1 MVGYRYVVN
10 SLIRFLTGPKTSW
23 VTLLIGLIF
32 AALSF
37 TVFAAEA
44 NDAAPSTGLPD
55 DAEVVLVENAL
66 ADMPNSEGTAAV
78 IVFAKDSG
86 EFTASEQQ
94 WLQGE
99 FDPLTQSLAGGVNE
113 VFVEFTNVEVMGEP
127 FLPPASLSE
136 DNTTAVVT
144 VPMDE
149 IADVAPR
156 AERVAELRAL
166 AVDAALPGI
175 TAYVT
180 GPEGFQVDLAG
191 VFEGADFVLLGAT
204 VLIVIVLLLVTY
216 RSPTLWI
223 VPLLVV
229 GTADLMAGQIGRNV
243 AGFFDLA
250 ADGSVTGILSVL
262 VFGAGTNY
270 ALLLIARYREELLRV
285 EDRHEAMARAVKG
298 AGPAILAS
306 GGTVVLALLTLA
318 FADLGVT
325 RALGVVC
332 ATGIVVAMISALGV
346 LPAAIVV
353 FGRGLFWPFIPRF
366 GGVNK
371 SATGWWAKLG
381 TGVSKRPVL
390 VAVAGVAVLGG
401 LAAGS
406 TGVTIGIPETEQF
419 RVKPE
424 AVVGIEVLGEAF
436 PAGESSPTQVVA
448 DNDSTGDV
456 VDAAL
461 ALEIVASAEVVNA
474 NDTVSRIDVVLDA
487 EGGSEE
493 AYAAIV
499 DLRAAVQAVPG
510 ANALVGGDDA
520 TRLAVKETYERDQ
533 LLVIPLIL
541 ILVFIV
547 LVVLLRALLAP
558 VLLLASVVLSFFSA
572 IGAAWLLF
580 QNVFGMSGLDFSV
593 FLYSFLFLV
602 ALGVDYNIFLVS
614 RAREESALLAGTVRQ
629 PTRRAMITALGA
641 TGGVITSAGILLAAV
656 FAVLGV
662 LPLIALFQ
670 VGIIVGIGVLIDTL
684 LVRTVV
690 VPATAFI
697 AGDRF
702 WWPRKKLTSSA
713 FG

>member
-1 MVGYRYVVN
+1 MN
-10 SLIRFLTGPKTSW
+10 AIIRFITGPKSAW

-37 TVFAAEA
+37 TVFAAEES
-44 NDAAPSTGLPD
+44 NVSPDNGLPD
-55 DAEVVLVENAL
+55 DSEVVLVDQAL
-66 ADMPNSEGTAAV
+66 ADMPGSEGTAAV
-78 IVFAKDSG
+78 VVLAKASGGFTDDEIV
-86 EFTASEQQ
+86 

-99 FDPLTQSLAGGVNE
+99 FDPMIQMPTGGVNE
-113 VFVEFTNVEVMGEP
+113 LFTGFSNLEIMGEA
-127 FLPPASLSE
+127 FVPPATISE

-144 VPMDE
+144 IPMDE
-149 IADVAPR
+149 IDDVDER
-156 AERVAELRAL
+156 AERVAEIRTLIGKET
-166 AVDAALPGI
+166 LPGVE
-175 TAYVT
+175 AYVT

-191 VFEGADFVLLGAT
+191 VFAGADFTLLLAT
-204 VLIVIVLLLVTY
+204 VLIVVVLLLVTY
-216 RSPTLWI
+216 RSPILWI

-229 GTADLMAGQIGRNV
+229 GTADGMAGQIGRNV
-243 AGFFDLA
+243 AAFFNIT
-250 ADGSVTGILSVL
+250 ADGSITGILSVL

-270 ALLLIARYREELLRV
+270 ALLLIARYKEELLLI
-285 EDRHEAMARAVKG
+285 EDRHEAMTRAVKG

-306 GGTVVLALLTLA
+306 GGTVALALLTLS
-318 FADLGVT
+318 FAELGGN
-325 RALGVVC
+325 RALGLVC
-332 ATGIVVAMISALGV
+332 ASGIVVAMIAALGV

-353 FGRGLFWPFIPRF
+353 FGRGLFWPFVPKF

-371 SATGWWAKLG
+371 SETGWWAKLG
-381 TGVSKRPVL
+381 KGVSRRPVT
-390 VAVAGVAVLGG
+390 VAILGIALLGG
-401 LAAGS
+401 LTVGS
-406 TGVTIGIPETEQF
+406 TGITIGIPETEQF

-424 AVVGIEVLGEAF
+424 AVTGIEVLGEAF
-436 PAGESSPTQVVA
+436 PAGASAPTQVIAV
-448 DNDSTGDV
+448 NDYSDEV
-456 VDAAL
+456 IDAAL
-461 ALEIVASAEVVNA
+461 DSPLVASAEVVDQ
-474 NDTVSRIDVVLDA
+474 NDDFSRIDVVLDA

-493 AYAAIV
+493 AYAAIET
-499 DLRAAVQAVPG
+499 LRENVQSVPG

-520 TRLAVKETYERDQ
+520 TRLAVKQAYERDQ

-541 ILVFIV
+541 VLVFIV
-547 LVVLLRALLAP
+547 LVLLLRALLAP
-558 VLLLASVVLSFFSA
+558 ILLLGSVVLSFFSA
-572 IGAAWLLF
+572 MGAAWLIF

-614 RAREESALLAGTVRQ
+614 RAREESANLADSVRK
-629 PTRRAMITALGA
+629 PTRQAMIKALGA

-690 VPATAFI
+690 VPALAFI
-697 AGDRF
+697 TGDTF
-702 WWPRKKLTSSA
+702 WWPRKKLTASK

>member
-1 MVGYRYVVN
+1 MN
-10 SLIRFLTGPKTSW
+10 SLIRFITGPKTSW

-32 AALSF
+32 AVLSF
-37 TVFAAEA
+37 TAFAADTT
-44 NDAAPSTGLPD
+44 DAAPTNGLPD
-55 DAEVVLVENAL
+55 DAEVVLVEDAL
-66 ADMPNSEGTAAV
+66 AAMPNSEGTAAV
-78 IVFAKDSG
+78 LVFAKDSG
-86 EFTASEQQ
+86 EFTDADLL

-99 FDPLTQSLAGGVNE
+99 FDPTIQMLSGGANE
-113 VFVEFTNVEVMGEP
+113 SFLEYTNVEIMGEA
-127 FLPPASLSE
+127 FVPPATISE
-136 DNTTAVVT
+136 DNTTAVIT
-144 VPMDE
+144 IPMDE
-149 IADVAPR
+149 IDEIEPRGERIAEIRAVATSNAPF
-156 AERVAELRAL
+156 
-166 AVDAALPGI
+166 GI
-175 TAYVT
+175 TSYVT

-191 VFEGADFVLLGAT
+191 VFEGADFVLLGST
-204 VLIVIVLLLVTY
+204 VIIVIILLLITY

-229 GTADLMAGQIGRNV
+229 GVADGMAGQIGRNV
-243 AGFFDLA
+243 AVFFNLS

-270 ALLLIARYREELLRV
+270 ALLLISRYREELLSN
-285 EDRHEAMARAVKG
+285 EDRHEAMAKAVKG
-298 AGPAILAS
+298 AGPAIIAS
-306 GGTVVLALLTLA
+306 GGTVVLALLTLSLA
-318 FADLGVT
+318 ELGVT

-353 FGRGLFWPFIPRF
+353 FGRGLFWPFVPRF

-371 SATGWWAKLG
+371 SQSGWWAKLG
-381 TGVSKRPVL
+381 TRVSKRPVT
-390 VAVAGVAVLGG
+390 VAIIGVAILGG
-401 LAAGS
+401 LTLGS

-436 PAGESSPTQVVA
+436 PAGESSPTQIVA
-448 DNDSTGDV
+448 NNDFAEDV
-456 VDAAL
+456 VQAAL
-461 ALEIVASAEVVNA
+461 TLNIVASAEVVNF

-493 AYAAIV
+493 AYVAIV
-499 DLRAAVQAVPG
+499 DLREAVQGVPG

-520 TRLAVKETYERDQ
+520 TRLAVKQTYERDQ

-547 LVVLLRALLAP
+547 LVVLLRAVLAP
-558 VLLLASVVLSFFSA
+558 VLLLSSVVLSFFSA

-580 QNVFGMSGLDFSV
+580 ENVFGMSGLDFSV

-602 ALGVDYNIFLVS
+602 ALGVDYSIFLVS
-614 RAREESALLAGTVRQ
+614 RAREESANLAGKVDQ
-629 PTRRAMITALGA
+629 PTRQGMIRALGA

-670 VGIIVGIGVLIDTL
+670 VGVIVGIGVLIDTL

-690 VPATAFI
+690 VPALAFI
-697 AGDRF
+697 AGDAF
-702 WWPRKKLTSSA
+702 WWPRKQLTASK
-713 FG
+713 FGA

>member
-1 MVGYRYVVN
+1 MN
-10 SLIRFLTGPKTSW
+10 AIIRFITGPKTAW

-37 TVFAAEA
+37 TVFAAEES
-44 NDAAPSTGLPD
+44 NVSPDNGLPD
-55 DAEVVLVENAL
+55 DSEVILVDQAL
-66 ADMPNSEGTAAV
+66 ADMPGSEGTAAV
-78 IVFAKDSG
+78 VVLAKSSG
-86 EFTASEQQ
+86 EFTDDEVV

-99 FDPLTQSLAGGVNE
+99 FDPMIQMPTGGVNE
-113 VFVEFTNVEVMGEP
+113 LFTEFSNLEVMGEA
-127 FLPPASLSE
+127 FVPPATISD

-144 VPMDE
+144 IPMDE
-149 IADVAPR
+149 INDVDER
-156 AERVAELRAL
+156 AERVAEIRTLIGEET
-166 AVDAALPGI
+166 LPGVE
-175 TAYVT
+175 AYVT

-191 VFEGADFVLLGAT
+191 VFAGADFTLLLAT

-216 RSPTLWI
+216 RSPILWI

-229 GTADLMAGQIGRNV
+229 GTADGMAGQIGRNV
-243 AGFFDLA
+243 AAFFNIT
-250 ADGSVTGILSVL
+250 ADGSITGILSVL

-270 ALLLIARYREELLRV
+270 ALLLIARYKEELLLI
-285 EDRHEAMARAVKG
+285 EDRHEAMTRAVKG

-306 GGTVVLALLTLA
+306 GGTVALALLTLS
-318 FADLGVT
+318 FAELGGN
-325 RALGVVC
+325 RALGLVC
-332 ATGIVVAMISALGV
+332 ASGIVVAMIAALGV

-353 FGRGLFWPFIPRF
+353 FGRGLFWPFVPKF

-371 SATGWWAKLG
+371 SETGWWAKLG
-381 TGVSKRPVL
+381 KGVSKRPVT
-390 VAVAGVAVLGG
+390 VAILGIALLGG
-401 LAAGS
+401 LTVGS
-406 TGVTIGIPETEQF
+406 SGITIGIPETEQF

-424 AVVGIEVLGEAF
+424 AVTGIEVLGEAF
-436 PAGESSPTQVVA
+436 PAGASAPTQVIAVNDYA
-448 DNDSTGDV
+448 DDV
-456 VDAAL
+456 IDAAL
-461 ALEIVASAEVVNA
+461 DSPLVASAEVVDQ
-474 NDTVSRIDVVLDA
+474 NDDFSRIDVVLDA

-493 AYAAIV
+493 AYAAIET
-499 DLRAAVQAVPG
+499 LRENVQSVPG

-520 TRLAVKETYERDQ
+520 TRLAVKQAYERDQ

-541 ILVFIV
+541 VLVFIV
-547 LVVLLRALLAP
+547 LVLLLRALLAP
-558 VLLLASVVLSFFSA
+558 ILLLGSVVLSFFSA
-572 IGAAWLLF
+572 MGAAWLIF

-614 RAREESALLAGTVRQ
+614 RAREESANLADSVRQ
-629 PTRRAMITALGA
+629 PTRQAMIKALGA

-690 VPATAFI
+690 VPALAFI
-697 AGDRF
+697 TGDKF
-702 WWPRKKLTSSA
+702 WWPRKKLTASK

>member
-1 MVGYRYVVN
+1 MN
-10 SLIRFLTGPKTSW
+10 AIIRFITGPKTAW

-37 TVFAAEA
+37 TVFAAEES
-44 NDAAPSTGLPD
+44 NVSPDNGLPD
-55 DAEVVLVENAL
+55 DSEVILVDQAL
-66 ADMPNSEGTAAV
+66 ADMPGSEGTAAV
-78 IVFAKDSG
+78 VVLAKASG
-86 EFTASEQQ
+86 EFTDDEIV

-99 FDPLTQSLAGGVNE
+99 FDPMIQMPTGGVNE
-113 VFVEFTNVEVMGEP
+113 LFTEFSNLEIMGEA
-127 FLPPASLSE
+127 FVPPATISD

-144 VPMDE
+144 IPMDE
-149 IADVAPR
+149 IDDVDER
-156 AERVAELRAL
+156 AERVAEIRTLIGEET
-166 AVDAALPGI
+166 LPGVE
-175 TAYVT
+175 AYVT

-191 VFEGADFVLLGAT
+191 VFAGADFTLLLAT

-216 RSPTLWI
+216 RSPILWI

-229 GTADLMAGQIGRNV
+229 GTADGMAGQIGRNV
-243 AGFFDLA
+243 AAFFNIT
-250 ADGSVTGILSVL
+250 ADGSITGILSVL

-270 ALLLIARYREELLRV
+270 ALLLIARYKEELLLI
-285 EDRHEAMARAVKG
+285 EDRHEAMTRAVKG

-306 GGTVVLALLTLA
+306 GGTVALALLTLS
-318 FADLGVT
+318 FAELGGN
-325 RALGVVC
+325 RALGLVC
-332 ATGIVVAMISALGV
+332 ASGIIVAMIAALGV

-353 FGRGLFWPFIPRF
+353 FGRGLFWPFVPKF

-371 SATGWWAKLG
+371 SETGWWAKLG
-381 TGVSKRPVL
+381 KGVSRRPVT
-390 VAVAGVAVLGG
+390 VAILGIALLGG
-401 LAAGS
+401 LTAGS
-406 TGVTIGIPETEQF
+406 TGITIGIPETEQF

-424 AVVGIEVLGEAF
+424 AVTGIEVLGEAF
-436 PAGESSPTQVVA
+436 PAGASAPTQVIAVNDYA
-448 DNDSTGDV
+448 DDV
-456 VDAAL
+456 IDAAL
-461 ALEIVASAEVVNA
+461 DSPLVASAEVV
-474 NDTVSRIDVVLDA
+474 DQSDDFSRIDVVLDA

-493 AYAAIV
+493 AYAAIET
-499 DLRAAVQAVPG
+499 LRENVQSVPG

-520 TRLAVKETYERDQ
+520 TRLAVKQAYERDQ

-541 ILVFIV
+541 VLVFIV
-547 LVVLLRALLAP
+547 LVLLLRALLAP
-558 VLLLASVVLSFFSA
+558 ILLLGSVVLSFFSA
-572 IGAAWLLF
+572 MGAAWLIF

-614 RAREESALLAGTVRQ
+614 RAREESANLADSVRQ
-629 PTRRAMITALGA
+629 PTRQAMIKALGA

-690 VPATAFI
+690 VPALAFI
-697 AGDRF
+697 TGDTF
-702 WWPRKKLTSSA
+702 WWPRKKLTASK

>member
-1 MVGYRYVVN
+1 MN
-10 SLIRFLTGPKTSW
+10 SLLRFITGPKTSW

-32 AALSF
+32 AVLSF
-37 TVFAAEA
+37 TAFAAEES
-44 NDAAPSTGLPD
+44 DAAPTNGLPD
-55 DAEVVLVENAL
+55 DSEVVLVDNAL
-66 ADMPNSEGTAAV
+66 AAMPNSEGTAAV

-86 EFTASEQQ
+86 EFTVEDLA

-99 FDPLTQSLAGGVNE
+99 FDPVIQMPSGGANE
-113 VFVEFTNVEVMGEP
+113 LFLDFTNVEIMGEA
-127 FLPPASLSE
+127 FVPPATVSE
-136 DNTTAVVT
+136 DNTTAVIT
-144 VPMDE
+144 VPLDE
-149 IADVAPR
+149 IDDVEPR
-156 AERVAELRAL
+156 GERVAEIRAL
-166 AVDAALPGI
+166 SADAAPSGI
-175 TAYVT
+175 TTYVT

-191 VFEGADFVLLGAT
+191 VFEGADFVLLGST
-204 VLIVIVLLLVTY
+204 VIIVILLLLITY

-243 AGFFDLA
+243 ADFFGLA

-270 ALLLIARYREELLRV
+270 ALLLIARYREELLKF
-285 EDRHEAMARAVKG
+285 EDRHEAMAKALKG
-298 AGPAILAS
+298 VAPAIMAS

-318 FADLGVT
+318 FAELGVT

-353 FGRGLFWPFIPRF
+353 FGRGLFWPFVPRF

-371 SATGWWAKLG
+371 SETGWWAKLG
-381 TGVSKRPVL
+381 TGVSKRPVT
-390 VAVAGVAVLGG
+390 VAIVGVAILGG
-401 LAAGS
+401 LSFGS
-406 TGVTIGIPETEQF
+406 AGVTIGIPETEQF

-424 AVVGIEVLGEAF
+424 AVLGIEVLGKAF

-448 DNDSTGDV
+448 NNDFADDV
-456 VDAAL
+456 VEAAL
-461 ALEIVASAEVVNA
+461 SLDVVASAEVVNF

-487 EGGSEE
+487 EGGSDE
-493 AYAAIV
+493 AYVAIV
-499 DLRAAVQAVPG
+499 DLREAVQGVTG
-510 ANALVGGDDA
+510 AGALVGGDDA

-547 LVVLLRALLAP
+547 LVILLRALLAP
-558 VLLLASVVLSFFSA
+558 ILLLSSVVLSFFSA

-580 QNVFGMSGLDFSV
+580 ENVFGMSGLDFSV

-614 RAREESALLAGTVRQ
+614 RAREEAANLAGTVRQ
-629 PTRRAMITALGA
+629 PTRQAMVKALGA
-641 TGGVITSAGILLAAV
+641 TGGVITSAGVLLAAV

-697 AGDRF
+697 AGDAF
-702 WWPRKKLTSSA
+702 WWPRKKMTASR

>member
-1 MVGYRYVVN
+1 MKAI
-10 SLIRFLTGPKTSW
+10 IRFITGPKTAW

-37 TVFAAEA
+37 TVFAAEES
-44 NDAAPSTGLPD
+44 NVSPDNGLPD
-55 DAEVVLVENAL
+55 DSEVILVDQAL
-66 ADMPNSEGTAAV
+66 ADMPGSEGTAAV
-78 IVFAKDSG
+78 VVLAKSSG
-86 EFTASEQQ
+86 EFTDDEVV

-99 FDPLTQSLAGGVNE
+99 FDPMIQMPTGGVNE
-113 VFVEFTNVEVMGEP
+113 LFTEFSNLEVMGEA
-127 FLPPASLSE
+127 FVPPATISD

-144 VPMDE
+144 IPMDE
-149 IADVAPR
+149 IDDVDER
-156 AERVAELRAL
+156 AERVAEIRTLIGEET
-166 AVDAALPGI
+166 LPGVE
-175 TAYVT
+175 AYVT

-191 VFEGADFVLLGAT
+191 VFAGADFTLLLAT

-216 RSPTLWI
+216 RSPILWI

-229 GTADLMAGQIGRNV
+229 GTADGMAGQIGRNV
-243 AGFFDLA
+243 AAFFNIT
-250 ADGSVTGILSVL
+250 ADGSITGILSVL

-270 ALLLIARYREELLRV
+270 ALLLIARYKEELLLI
-285 EDRHEAMARAVKG
+285 EDRHEAMTRAVKG

-306 GGTVVLALLTLA
+306 GGTVALALLTLS
-318 FADLGVT
+318 FAELGGN
-325 RALGVVC
+325 RALGLVC
-332 ATGIVVAMISALGV
+332 ASGIVVAMIAALGV

-353 FGRGLFWPFIPRF
+353 FGRGLFWPFVPRF

-371 SATGWWAKLG
+371 SETGWWAKLG
-381 TGVSKRPVL
+381 KGVSKRPVT
-390 VAVAGVAVLGG
+390 VAILGIALLGG
-401 LAAGS
+401 LTVGS
-406 TGVTIGIPETEQF
+406 SGITIGIPETEQF

-424 AVVGIEVLGEAF
+424 AVTGIEVLGEAF
-436 PAGESSPTQVVA
+436 PAGASAPTQVIAVNDYA
-448 DNDSTGDV
+448 DDV
-456 VDAAL
+456 IDAAL
-461 ALEIVASAEVVNA
+461 DSPLVASAEVVDQ
-474 NDTVSRIDVVLDA
+474 NDDFSRIDVVLDA

-493 AYAAIV
+493 AYAAIET
-499 DLRAAVQAVPG
+499 LRENVQSVPG

-520 TRLAVKETYERDQ
+520 TRLAVKQAYERDQ

-541 ILVFIV
+541 VLVFIV
-547 LVVLLRALLAP
+547 LVLLLRALLAP
-558 VLLLASVVLSFFSA
+558 ILLLGSVVLSFFSA
-572 IGAAWLLF
+572 MGAAWLIF

-614 RAREESALLAGTVRQ
+614 RAREESANLADSVRQ
-629 PTRRAMITALGA
+629 PTRQAMIKALGA

-690 VPATAFI
+690 VPALAFI
-697 AGDRF
+697 TGDKF
-702 WWPRKKLTSSA
+702 WWPRKKLTASK

>member
-1 MVGYRYVVN
+1 MN
-10 SLIRFLTGPKTSW
+10 AIIRFITGPKTAW

-37 TVFAAEA
+37 TVFAAEES
-44 NDAAPSTGLPD
+44 NVSPDNGLPD
-55 DAEVVLVENAL
+55 DSEVILVDQAL
-66 ADMPNSEGTAAV
+66 ADMPGSEGTAAV
-78 IVFAKDSG
+78 VVLAKSSG
-86 EFTASEQQ
+86 EFTDDEVV

-99 FDPLTQSLAGGVNE
+99 FDPMIQMPTGGVNE
-113 VFVEFTNVEVMGEP
+113 LFTEFSNLEVMGEA
-127 FLPPASLSE
+127 FVPPATISD

-144 VPMDE
+144 IPMDE
-149 IADVAPR
+149 IDDVDER
-156 AERVAELRAL
+156 AERVAEIRTLIGEET
-166 AVDAALPGI
+166 LPGVE
-175 TAYVT
+175 AYVT

-191 VFEGADFVLLGAT
+191 VFAGADFTLLLAT

-216 RSPTLWI
+216 RSPILWI

-229 GTADLMAGQIGRNV
+229 GTADGMAGQIGRNV
-243 AGFFDLA
+243 AAFFNIT
-250 ADGSVTGILSVL
+250 ADGSITGILSVL

-270 ALLLIARYREELLRV
+270 ALLLIARYKEELLLI
-285 EDRHEAMARAVKG
+285 EDRHEAMTRAVKG

-306 GGTVVLALLTLA
+306 GGTVALALLTLS
-318 FADLGVT
+318 FAELGGN
-325 RALGVVC
+325 RALGLVC
-332 ATGIVVAMISALGV
+332 ASGIVVAMIAALGV

-353 FGRGLFWPFIPRF
+353 FGRGLFWPFVPKF

-371 SATGWWAKLG
+371 SETGWWAKLG
-381 TGVSKRPVL
+381 KGVSKRPVT
-390 VAVAGVAVLGG
+390 VAILGIALLGG
-401 LAAGS
+401 LTVGS
-406 TGVTIGIPETEQF
+406 SGITIGIPETEQF

-424 AVVGIEVLGEAF
+424 AVTGIEVLGEAF
-436 PAGESSPTQVVA
+436 PAGASAPTQVIAVNDYA
-448 DNDSTGDV
+448 DDV
-456 VDAAL
+456 IDAAL
-461 ALEIVASAEVVNA
+461 DSPLVASAEVV
-474 NDTVSRIDVVLDA
+474 DQDEDFSRIDVVLDA

-493 AYAAIV
+493 AYAAIET
-499 DLRAAVQAVPG
+499 LRENVQSVPG

-520 TRLAVKETYERDQ
+520 TRLAVKQAYERDQ

-541 ILVFIV
+541 VLVFIV
-547 LVVLLRALLAP
+547 LVLLLRALLAP
-558 VLLLASVVLSFFSA
+558 ILLLGSVVLSFFSA
-572 IGAAWLLF
+572 MGAAWLIF

-614 RAREESALLAGTVRQ
+614 RAREESANLADSVRQ
-629 PTRRAMITALGA
+629 PTRQAMIKALGA

-690 VPATAFI
+690 VPALAFI
-697 AGDRF
+697 TGDKF
-702 WWPRKKLTSSA
+702 WWPRKKLTASK